1 MADYYTKLSALLP
14 LSREA
19 LDFLLRAEAVLE
31 DEDRAVPADLGLT
44 TEEREMLE
52 DEGFRPSGADY
63 EWIAREEAIWV
74 HGDDADPGTV
84 AELARMA
91 IRRFRPDL
99 HWGFEYTLDCSRPRT
114 DAYGGGAVV
123 VTASGTA
130 WTTTGIWLRRRLEAA
145 GREAMA
151 AVIPQASGELRLRVE
166 GDPPGSMTLESGVL
180 TVRAGRYE
188 VGIGRPETGVSV
200 LIRACDGTVIARHEL
215 YDEDAGS
222 WHEIGTETGG

>member
-74 HGDDADPGTV
+74 HGDDADPGTI
-84 AELARMA
+84 AELAR
-91 IRRFRPDL
+91 
-99 HWGFEYTLDCSRPRT
+99 
-114 DAYGGGAVV
+114 
-123 VTASGTA
+123 
-130 WTTTGIWLRRRLEAA
+130 
-145 GREAMA
+145 
-151 AVIPQASGELRLRVE
+151 SGELVRHIAATLWRVGLGFAF
-166 GDPPGSMTLESGVL
+166 GDRQQRES
-180 TVRAGRYE
+180 R
-188 VGIGRPETGVSV
+188 
-200 LIRACDGTVIARHEL
+200 
-215 YDEDAGS
+215 
-222 WHEIGTETGG
+222 